1 MKQIE
6 ELSYVD
12 TKPDTYGE
20 IKRKFSD
27 FKVDEDL
34 SFDPTGC
41 GDHLFI
47 KIKKMGLTTVDVA
60 KKISEVTGSKLS
72 TIGYSGMKDKYGECT
87 QWFSAPLSESVSR
100 SLGSIENANLN
111 VVKSLRN
118 QRKLRIGSHRKNQFD
133 ITLRNCIGGR
143 DKFETRLKLIQERG
157 LPNYYGTQR
166 FGKNMQNITAVS
178 KLMAAETEAPSCA
191 NKRSFNKRS
200 SIERGI
206 LISAARAYLFNQVL
220 SARLKM
226 KNWTTYLP
234 GDVLNLNGTDSYFL
248 PGKDDQEDIVQQ
260 RLNLFDI
267 HISGPLAG
275 ASCSKDKYITSAK
288 AADIETKSLR
298 SYETLLDGLRKL
310 NISASRRP
318 LRTKPENLKW
328 SWIDETTLNI
338 HFSLRKGCYATSLL
352 REICLFN

>member
-87 QWFSAPLSESVSR
+87 QWFSVPLSESVSR

-157 LPNYYGTQR
+157 LP
-166 FGKNMQNITAVS
+166 
-178 KLMAAETEAPSCA
+178 
-191 NKRSFNKRS
+191 
-200 SIERGI
+200 
-206 LISAARAYLFNQVL
+206 L
-220 SARLKM
+220 SL
-226 KNWTTYLP
+226 
-234 GDVLNLNGTDSYFL
+234 
-248 PGKDDQEDIVQQ
+248 
-260 RLNLFDI
+260 I
-267 HISGPLAG
+267 HI
-275 ASCSKDKYITSAK
+275 
-288 AADIETKSLR
+288 
-298 SYETLLDGLRKL
+298 
-310 NISASRRP
+310 
-318 LRTKPENLKW
+318 
-328 SWIDETTLNI
+328 
-338 HFSLRKGCYATSLL
+338 
-352 REICLFN
+352 